1 MSDVFSSAVR
11 EKRGCH
17 KYKTLSFEIHKPLK
31 PPKPCEP
38 TMTVTRAEEVNQGI
52 TSPCCLPHQF
62 TWSAMLV
69 WRLPCCR
76 WCVHVCHFHP
86 GTICVWN
93 INKHPRCEWPFCV
106 FVLYPDVPGRA
117 TRPAPMPH
125 VQFRVSRKKKKK
137 EKKVKVGYLYKSQQA
152 FKSLIVLLL
161 VLGRSS
167 LAFGTASGF
176 KRRLSPL
183 FVSLKHPLYSPPF
196 TARFASCHS
205 AVTQPGHRRRC
216 CADVEF
222 YFEGICCTD

>member
-1 MSDVFSSAVR
+1 MCTCVTFIR
-11 EKRGCH
+11 ERSGFE
-17 KYKTLSFEIHKPLK
+17 TLISIPDASGLF
-31 PPKPCEP
+31 
-38 TMTVTRAEEVNQGI
+38 V
-52 TSPCCLPHQF
+52 
-62 TWSAMLV
+62 
-69 WRLPCCR
+69 
-76 WCVHVCHFHP
+76 
-86 GTICVWN
+86 
-93 INKHPRCEWPFCV
+93 V

-117 TRPAPMPH
+117 TRPTPMPH
-125 VQFRVSRKKKKK
+125 VQFRVSKK
-137 EKKVKVGYLYKSQQA
+137 KKVKVGYLYKSQQA

-216 CADVEF
+216 CADV
-222 YFEGICCTD
+222 